1 VVDKEVVYNMNAY
14 GYQNYKEQAVNTMTP
29 GEMLGLLYDELLKR
43 LTRAELSLEKKDY
56 MLFDQSMQRSVEIVN
71 YLKNTLDFKY
81 EISFEL
87 KRLYN
92 FFLYEFSR
100 ISAGRNPRVIA
111 EVRPL
116 IVELR
121 DAFKEVQKLSS

>member
-1 VVDKEVVYNMNAY
+1 MNSY
-14 GYQNYKEQAVNTMTP
+14 GYQNYKTQAVNTMTP

-56 MLFDQSMQRSVEIVN
+56 ELFDQSMQRSVDIVR
-71 YLKNTLDFKY
+71 YLRNTLNYDY
-81 EISFEL
+81 EISAEL
-87 KRLYN
+87 NRMYD

-100 ISAGRNPRVIA
+100 ISAGRNVKVIS

-121 DAFKEVQKLSS
+121 DAFKEAQRLSS

>member
-1 VVDKEVVYNMNAY
+1 MNAN
-14 GYQNYKEQAVNTMTP
+14 GYQNYKAQAVNTMTP

-43 LTRAELSLEKKDY
+43 LTRAELALEKKDY
-56 MLFDQSMQRSVEIVN
+56 ALFDQSMQRSNDIVN
-71 YLKNTLDFKY
+71 YLKNTLDHKY
-81 EISFEL
+81 EISSEL

-100 ISAGRNPRVIA
+100 ISAGRNPKVIA

-116 IVELR
+116 ITELR
-121 DAFKEVQKLSS
+121 DAFKEAQRLSS

>member
-1 VVDKEVVYNMNAY
+1 MNAN
-14 GYQNYKEQAVNTMTP
+14 GYQNYKAQAVNTMTP

-43 LTRAELSLEKKDY
+43 LTRAELALEKKDY
-56 MLFDQSMQRSVEIVN
+56 ALFDQSMQRSNDIVN
-71 YLKNTLDFKY
+71 YLKNTLDHKF
-81 EISFEL
+81 EISSEL
-87 KRLYN
+87 NRLYD

-100 ISAGRNPRVIA
+100 ISAGRNPKVIA

-121 DAFKEVQKLSS
+121 DAFREAQRLSS

>member
-1 VVDKEVVYNMNAY
+1 MNAY
-14 GYQNYKEQAVNTMTP
+14 GYQNYKTQAVNTMTP

-43 LTRAELSLEKKDY
+43 LTRAELALEKKDY
-56 MLFDQSMQRSVEIVN
+56 VLFDQSMQRSVEIVN
-71 YLKNTLDFKY
+71 YLKNTLNHKY
-81 EISFEL
+81 EISSEL
-87 KRLYN
+87 KRLYD

-100 ISAGRNPRVIA
+100 ISAGRNPKVIE

-121 DAFKEVQKLSS
+121 DAFKEAQKLSS

>member
-1 VVDKEVVYNMNAY
+1 
-14 GYQNYKEQAVNTMTP
+14 MTP

-56 MLFDQSMQRSVEIVN
+56 ELFDQSMKRSVDIVR
-71 YLKNTLDFKY
+71 YLRNTLNYDY
-81 EISFEL
+81 EISAEL
-87 KRLYN
+87 NRMYD

-100 ISAGRNPRVIA
+100 ISAGRNVKVIS

-121 DAFKEVQKLSS
+121 DAFKEAQRLSS

>member
-1 VVDKEVVYNMNAY
+1 MNAY
-14 GYQNYKEQAVNTMTP
+14 GYQNYKAQAVNTMTP

-43 LTRAELSLEKKDY
+43 LTRAQLSLEKKDY

-71 YLKNTLDFKY
+71 YLKNTLDPKY

-87 KRLYN
+87 KRLYD

-100 ISAGRNPRVIA
+100 IKAGRNPKVIA

-121 DAFKEVQKLSS
+121 DAFKEAQRLSS

>member
-1 VVDKEVVYNMNAY
+1 MNAY
-14 GYQNYKEQAVNTMTP
+14 GYQNYKNQAVSTMTP

-43 LTRAELSLEKKDY
+43 LTRAELALGKKDY
-56 MLFDQSMQRSVEIVN
+56 ELFDQSMKRSTEIVN
-71 YLKNTLDFKY
+71 YLKNTLNYDY
-81 EISFEL
+81 QISVEL
-87 KRLYN
+87 NRMYD

-100 ISAGRNPRVIA
+100 INAGRNVDVIL

-121 DAFKEVQKLSS
+121 DAFKEAQKLSS

>member
-1 VVDKEVVYNMNAY
+1 VVDEEVVYNMNAY
-14 GYQNYKEQAVNTMTP
+14 GYQNYKTQAVNTMTP

-43 LTRAELSLEKKDY
+43 LTRAQLSLEKKDY

-71 YLKNTLDFKY
+71 YLKNTLDLNY

-87 KRLYN
+87 KRLYD

-100 ISAGRNPRVIA
+100 IRAGRNPKVIA

-121 DAFKEVQKLSS
+121 DAFKEAQRLSS

>member
-1 VVDKEVVYNMNAY
+1 MNAY
-14 GYQNYKEQAVNTMTP
+14 GYQNYKTQAVNTMTP

-43 LTRAELSLEKKDY
+43 LTRAELALEKKDY
-56 MLFDQSMQRSVEIVN
+56 VLFDQSMQRSVEIVN
-71 YLKNTLDFKY
+71 YLKNTLNHKY
-81 EISFEL
+81 EISSEL
-87 KRLYN
+87 NRLYD

-100 ISAGRNPRVIA
+100 ISAGRNPKVIE

-121 DAFKEVQKLSS
+121 DAFKEAQKLSS

>member
-1 VVDKEVVYNMNAY
+1 MNAN
-14 GYQNYKEQAVNTMTP
+14 GYQNYKAQAVNTMTP

-43 LTRAELSLEKKDY
+43 LTRAELALEKKDY
-56 MLFDQSMQRSVEIVN
+56 ALFDQSMQRSNDIVN
-71 YLKNTLDFKY
+71 YLKNTLDHKY
-81 EISFEL
+81 EISSEL

-100 ISAGRNPRVIA
+100 ISAGRNPKVIA

-116 IVELR
+116 IAELR
-121 DAFKEVQKLSS
+121 DAFKEAQRLSS

>member
-1 VVDKEVVYNMNAY
+1 MNAY
-14 GYQNYKEQAVNTMTP
+14 GYQNYKAQTVNTMTP

-43 LTRAELSLEKKDY
+43 LTKAELALEKEDY
-56 MLFDQSMQRSVEIVN
+56 ILFDQSIQRSVEIVN
-71 YLKNTLDFKY
+71 YLKNTLNHKY
-81 EISFEL
+81 EISSEL
-87 KRLYN
+87 KRLYD

-100 ISAGRNPRVIA
+100 ISAGRNPKVIE

-121 DAFKEVQKLSS
+121 DAFKEAQKLSS